1 MLQFSRLD
9 DLQNTGFDLLKTVEL
24 FGPVFLTLRE
34 AIRKE
39 TFDTITDFTLSH
51 VLSRNSK

>member
-9 DLQNTGFDLLKTVEL
+9 DLQNTDFDQLKIVL
-24 FGPVFLTLRE
+24 FGLEFLKLLE
-34 AIRKE
+34 ARQKG
-39 TFDTITDFTLSH
+39 TFHTITEFTLAD